1 MNEQQEPTVT
11 LELKATHVNAIIAG
25 LEELPHKVSR
35 VIIDEIIRQGQPQL
49 QAQAPEGPLSDKV
62 IN

>member
-11 LELKATHVNAIIAG
+11 LELKATQVNAIIAG

-35 VIIDEIIRQGQPQL
+35 AIIDEIIRQGQPQL
-49 QAQAPEGPLSDKV
+49 QAQAPTGPLADKV